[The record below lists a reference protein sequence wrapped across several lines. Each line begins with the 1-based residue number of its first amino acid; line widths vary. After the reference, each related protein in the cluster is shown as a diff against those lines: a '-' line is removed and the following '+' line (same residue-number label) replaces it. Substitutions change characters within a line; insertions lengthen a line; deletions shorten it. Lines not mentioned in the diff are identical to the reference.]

1 MATGV
6 KELKLWQ
13 EAVALAGEVVRLVR
27 QLGRRET
34 KTFTDRLMHTAVAV
48 AAAVADGYGRYES
61 GEQRRLYLSARR
73 SLAELETHLAVARHA
88 GIIPPP
94 TLAQLS
100 GRISTVA
107 RLLSGYLSYIDRQL
121 AAEHRASRVDGACDE
136 PAAVTVAAAGG
147 AP

>member
-73 SLAELETHLAVARHA
+73 SLAELETHLAV
-88 GIIPPP
+88 IIPPP

-121 AAEHRASRVDGACDE
+121 AAEHRASRADGARDE
-136 PAAVTVAAAGG
+136 PAAGTVAAAGG